1 MLIEDYNTNK
11 MVNRTNQIYNNMV
24 NKLKQREE
32 DIENELQVKSRLI
45 EINNEAVREKNS
57 KIMTITGSFIA
68 FSVGV
73 FAWVGFLGGMISK
86 NTLFKLLFFGICLFF
101 VMALLLNKYIIKE
114 FKELS
119 DETKE
124 KIQKDGDWVNLKAL
138 QWVDDNCD
146 CPQK

>member
-1 MLIEDYNTNK
+1 MKYKIIYKYKYKVIMLIEDYNTNK

-45 EINNEAVREKNS
+45 EINNEVAREKNS

-73 FAWVGFLGGMISK
+73 FAWVGFLGGKIIK
-86 NTLFKLLFFGICLFF
+86 ILYLNYCFGICLFF
-101 VMALLLNKYIIKE
+101 VMATFIK
-114 FKELS
+114 
-119 DETKE
+119 
-124 KIQKDGDWVNLKAL
+124 
-138 QWVDDNCD
+138 
-146 CPQK
+146 